1 MYLSSVNKNKSYNYQ
16 PVTNPVQNNVVPPI
30 NSPAVQSPQTT
41 TNSSLNGAVA
51 FGAAQSPAIVNI
63 RTQLTTN
70 EEKTKYSQLSSI
82 LGQTE
87 RKNLELLLKSGIL
100 LNTDSNDKTSTL
112 DSLYKIASTPR
123 ATGLNPKGVLTETI
137 NTIVNPFTI
146 TQNFGDIPKQ
156 YRNQILQQAKPNSN
170 SKDDVI
176 NDKTID
182 VNNSSACVSASIE
195 FNLAKQMP
203 AEFARFAQ
211 ELSSPK
217 LAVNKTIQLKNLSE
231 KTLDAVWLLDAFKV
245 PYQMNDFKEAKLVL
259 APDKNAI
266 VRAQIQNSNRD
277 YMERSV
283 IDTLM
288 QSTFMNVGSQQ
299 TYDTLTDIRGGTFNW
314 DNKGLIEFE
323 KTFTESVVE
332 DKNKT
337 SITYQVLDDNGKVV
351 GSAADAAT
359 IKKHILDSLKMGENV
374 IIGYTYSIKKSDLP
388 GGNKNSNEEIL
399 TGHEITIIGVA
410 KDKNGKLIFIC
421 NDTDDDNPNPIGY
434 SEDYLIPKIHHA
446 GLPQAVVEND
456 VKFVDSWVD
465 GVNAYKNV
473 KAQSQPN
480 VQNTAKVA

>member
-1 MYLSSVNKNKSYNYQ
+1 MDSLSISQNKIYNTQ
-16 PVTNPVQNNVVPPI
+16 PVTNPVQKSVIPPV
-30 NSPAVQSPQTT
+30 SSSTMR
-41 TNSSLNGAVA
+41 NSSSSSISFSGE
-51 FGAAQSPAIVNI
+51 QQTPAITL
-63 RTQLTTN
+63 RTQLTTS
-70 EEKTKYSQLSSI
+70 EETQKYSQLFAV
-82 LGQTE
+82 LGKPE

-100 LNTDSNDKTSTL
+100 LSTNSNDKSSTL
-112 DSLYKIASTPR
+112 DNLYKIAATPR
-123 ATGLNPKGVLTETI
+123 ATGLDPNVILKETI

-156 YRNQILQQAKPNSN
+156 YASQILQKAQPNPN

-176 NDKTID
+176 NEKTID
-182 VNNSSACVSASIE
+182 VRNSSACVSASIE

-217 LAVNKTIQLKNLSE
+217 LAVDKTIQLKNLSE

-245 PYQMNDFKEAKLVL
+245 PYVMNDFDKAKLTL

-266 VRAQIQNSNRD
+266 IRAQIQNSNRD

-299 TYDTLTDIRGGTFNW
+299 TYDTLTDIRGGTFNY

-337 SITYQVLDDNGKVV
+337 SVTYQILDENAKLV
-351 GSAADAAT
+351 GSETDDAT
-359 IKKHILDSLKMGENV
+359 IKKHILASLAMGENV
-374 IIGYTYSIKKSDLP
+374 IIGYTQLDD
-388 GGNKNSNEEIL
+388 KNEVVN
-399 TGHEITIIGVA
+399 GHEITIIGA
-410 KDKNGKLIFIC
+410 TKDKNGKLIFIC
-421 NDTDDDNPNPIGY
+421 NDTDDDNPNPIAY

-446 GLPQAVVEND
+446 GLPQAVVEQD
-456 VKFVDSWVD
+456 IKYVDSWID
-465 GVNAYKNV
+465 GINAYKQA
-473 KAQSQPN
+473 KAQTQQQNQP
-480 VQNTAKVA
+480 KVA